1 MRKRTGNALLAFTAA
16 ALVLTA
22 NVGSADA
29 YFTTYVEAQGGARL
43 SIWETRP
50 ISRRM

>member
-29 YFTTYVEAQGGARL
+29 YFTTYVEAQGARL